1 MKEERQSG
9 TGERKKKGNHIKKER
24 GSGTGER
31 NKKEKT
37 SQEQEKE
44 KKTK

>member
-1 MKEERQSG
+1 MKGERDSG
-9 TGERKKKGNHIKKER
+9 TGERNKKGNHIKKER